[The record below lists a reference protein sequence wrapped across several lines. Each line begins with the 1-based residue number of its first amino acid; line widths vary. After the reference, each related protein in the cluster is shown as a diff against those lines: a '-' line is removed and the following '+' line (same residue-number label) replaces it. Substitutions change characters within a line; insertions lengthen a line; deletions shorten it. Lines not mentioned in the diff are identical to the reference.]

1 MRISVKVIRQ
11 VHEVFGVI
19 FRTIINL
26 VFFVKFYIAHE
37 KGFLREDLGFST
49 IISLRIMNL
58 FVLHMIYCY
67 CYV

>member
-1 MRISVKVIRQ
+1 MRFS
-11 VHEVFGVI
+11 
-19 FRTIINL
+19 